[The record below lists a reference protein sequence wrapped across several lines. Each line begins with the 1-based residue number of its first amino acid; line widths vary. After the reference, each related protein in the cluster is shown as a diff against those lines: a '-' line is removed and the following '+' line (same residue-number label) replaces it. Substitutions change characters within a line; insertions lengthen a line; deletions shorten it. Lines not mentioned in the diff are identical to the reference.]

1 MAKELQNTLILKTK
15 LIFIWEH
22 LANLLLALVDIW
34 QHLLMLLITLIVF
47 YGLGCL
53 LAGTLNHFDKVNQ
66 ERKQE
71 EEKAEK
77 IREQESEEKE
87 EQK

>member
-1 MAKELQNTLILKTK
+1 MKRKNIPLILMLVAGALTSIITFRRGYELQVK
-15 LIFIWEH
+15 
-22 LANLLLALVDIW
+22 
-34 QHLLMLLITLIVF
+34 LLMLLITLIVF

-53 LAGTLNHFDKVNQ
+53 LTGTMNYFDKVNQ
-66 ERKQE
+66 ERWQE

-77 IREQESEEKE
+77 LRNQEAEVKE